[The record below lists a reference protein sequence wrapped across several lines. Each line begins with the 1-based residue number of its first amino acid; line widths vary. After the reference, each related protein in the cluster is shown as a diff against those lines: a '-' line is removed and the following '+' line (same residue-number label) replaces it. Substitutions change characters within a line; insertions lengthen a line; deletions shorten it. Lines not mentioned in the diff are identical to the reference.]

1 MSILV
6 KLSDGEEIKIASA
19 KPTSA
24 LVEQITSSR
33 PFYEVLIEGQAPLYI
48 NPEHVVSIRETTEP
62 ETR

>member
-6 KLSDGEEIKIASA
+6 KLSDGEEVKIGSIEE
-19 KPTSA
+19 TSR

-48 NPEHVVSIRETTEP
+48 NPTHVVSIRETHADEK
-62 ETR
+62 

>member
-6 KLSDGEEIKIASA
+6 KLSDGEEVKIGSTEE
-19 KPTSA
+19 TSR

-48 NPEHVVSIRETTEP
+48 NPAHVVSIRETPAHEK
-62 ETR
+62 